1 MDLGCEDILKFS
13 DKWIAGW
20 STEYDVSLQ
29 TPNKRF
35 SLPRDV
41 RIRRIVQ
48 LLKNIIRV
56 GAYFFKFLGVDIQV
70 VNMDQMP
77 LHRNETARS
86 KSLNIK
92 NTVS

>member
-1 MDLGCEDILKFS
+1 MTCHSRLPTNDSVFHVTSGLG
-13 DKWIAGW
+13 
-20 STEYDVSLQ
+20 
-29 TPNKRF
+29 
-35 SLPRDV
+35 
-41 RIRRIVQ
+41 RIVQ

-56 GAYFFKFLGVDIQV
+56 GGYFFKVLGVDIQV